1 MLATLQVPVQVERT
15 MIGKVASIIIG
26 KVIIET
32 LTHFYII
39 KPTEALIFQIYF
51 G

>member
-1 MLATLQVPVQVERT
+1 
-15 MIGKVASIIIG
+15 MIGKVESIIIG

-32 LTHFYII
+32 VKHFSII
-39 KPTEALIFQIYF
+39 KSKDAPIFQIYF